1 MLITNYELCML
12 TDHQVNLLFEVYE
25 ITVRSTTVVIGGE
38 GTSRLQPDLFGS
50 NTSVRQALLDAI
62 AAINESQSQVERV
75 GVILEEFECISLDPS
90 NIDKDG
96 YQLRPH
102 KNLAAIRARLY
113 PYTGILF
120 QKNGSESNKFKLG

>member
-1 MLITNYELCML
+1 ML

>member
-1 MLITNYELCML
+1 MLL
-12 TDHQVNLLFEVYE
+12 TDHQINLLFEVYE
-25 ITVRSTTVVIGGE
+25 ITQRDTTVVVGGE
-38 GTSRLQPDLFGS
+38 GTSRLQPDLFS

-62 AAINESQSQVERV
+62 AAINDSPSQVERV

-102 KNLAAIRARLY
+102 NNLAAIRARLY
-113 PYTGILF
+113 PYTGVLF
-120 QKNGSESNKFKLG
+120 KKNSGCNIISLG

>member
-1 MLITNYELCML
+1 MPL

-25 ITVRSTTVVIGGE
+25 ITQRDTTVVVGGE
-38 GTSRLQPDLFGS
+38 GTSRLQPDLFNS
-50 NTSVRQALLDAI
+50 NTSVRQTLLDAI
-62 AAINESQSQVERV
+62 AAINESSSQCLRV
-75 GVILEEFECISLDPS
+75 GAILEEFECISLDPS

-96 YQLRPH
+96 YQLRPN

-120 QKNGSESNKFKLG
+120 KKNGSESNRFCLG

>member
-1 MLITNYELCML
+1 MPL

-25 ITVRSTTVVIGGE
+25 ITQRDTTVVVGGE
-38 GTSRLQPDLFGS
+38 GTSRLQPDLFNS
-50 NTSVRQALLDAI
+50 NKSVRQALFDAI
-62 AAINESQSQVERV
+62 ALINNSPSQVERV
-75 GVILEEFECISLDPS
+75 GVILEEFECISVDPS

-96 YQLRPH
+96 YQLRPY

-120 QKNGSESNKFKLG
+120 KKNGSESNKFRLG

>member
-1 MLITNYELCML
+1 MPL
-12 TDHQVNLLFEVYE
+12 TDHQINLLFEVYE
-25 ITVRSTTVVIGGE
+25 ITQRDTTVVVGGE
-38 GTSRLQPDLFGS
+38 GSSRLQPDLFNS

-62 AAINESQSQVERV
+62 TAINNLPSQAERV

-96 YQLRPH
+96 YQLRPN
-102 KNLAAIRARLY
+102 KNLAAIRRSLY

-120 QKNGSESNKFKLG
+120 KKNSGMCNIIPLG